1 MLIGEL
7 AKQAG
12 CETGTIRYYEQE
24 GLLEKAGRTES
35 GYRRYTGRHLGQ
47 LNFVLHCRS
56 LGMTLSEIKTLQNLQ
71 NDAITSCA
79 EVSELIE
86 RQIERIHRQI
96 EAMHALEAQL
106 TTLRNCCREN
116 VPASECGILKSLL
129 VSSAISSP
137 HWTPDAAEEVE
148 SAERRKKGRKK

>member
-24 GLLEKAGRTES
+24 GLLEKAARSES
-35 GYRRYTGRHLGQ
+35 GYRRYTARHLGQ

-56 LGMTLSEIKTLQNLQ
+56 LGMTLTEIRALKELQT
-71 NDAITSCA
+71 DTTTSCA
-79 EVSELIE
+79 EISAMIDL
-86 RQIERIHRQI
+86 QIERIHRQI

-106 TTLRNCCREN
+106 TALRDCCREN

-129 VSSAISSP
+129 
-137 HWTPDAAEEVE
+137 DAAEGGE
-148 SAERRKKGRKK
+148 SAGERKAGRKKRR

>member
-12 CETGTIRYYEQE
+12 CEAGTIRFYERE
-24 GLLEKAGRTES
+24 GLLEKAARTES
-35 GYRRYTGRHLGQ
+35 GYRRYTGRHLAE
-47 LNFVLHCRS
+47 LKFVLHCRS
-56 LGMTLSEIKTLQNLQ
+56 LGMTLAEIRTLQNLQ
-71 NDAITSCA
+71 ADTQTSCI
-79 EVSELIE
+79 EVSSLLE

-106 TTLRNCCREN
+106 ITLRNCCREN

-129 VSSAISSP
+129 G
-137 HWTPDAAEEVE
+137 AAEGGDN
-148 SAERRKKGRKK
+148 AGKP